1 MNNKIFER
9 NGIYLNTFQ
18 PKKSKS
24 ICLVTNESGFGFYIS
39 KGKDCKSNLNHVYN
53 KCKYPVD
60 MVNKMSNFYKI
71 PFKNTRCTISMFKNM
86 IELCMTNT
94 YNGYSD
100 EINSKLS
107 HGDYLMMFGSI
118 SLY

>member
-39 KGKDCKSNLNHVYN
+39 KGKDCKSNLNHIYN

-60 MVNKMSNFYKI
+60 MVNKMSYFYKI
-71 PFKNTRCTISMFKNM
+71 PFKNTRCTISMLKK
-86 IELCMTNT
+86 
-94 YNGYSD
+94 YD
-100 EINSKLS
+100 
-107 HGDYLMMFGSI
+107 
-118 SLY
+118 